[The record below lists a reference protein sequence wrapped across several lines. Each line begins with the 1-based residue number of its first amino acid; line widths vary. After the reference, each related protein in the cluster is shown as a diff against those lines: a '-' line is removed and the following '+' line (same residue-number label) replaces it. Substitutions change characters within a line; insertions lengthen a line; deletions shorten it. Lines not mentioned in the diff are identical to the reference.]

1 MLSGLL
7 FLCLVVSLY
16 WGWAVKRRGAQV
28 TQTMAPHTAVELPP
42 VFQPPGAEK
51 PRPNTPLDIVAE
63 TKFTARK
70 LMNKGEYRVFRTAE
84 EILKECSSGN
94 RVMAQVSL
102 GEILSC
108 DRDVYW
114 TINSKRVDV
123 LVIDP
128 WGMPVL
134 AIEMQGGGHFQ
145 GNAPMRDAV
154 KKEALRKAGV
164 KWLEILEDDGDAAI
178 RTKLQLALGL
188 PVIALASPGQ
198 S

>member
-1 MLSGLL
+1 VLSGLL

-16 WGWAVKRRGAQV
+16 WGWAVKRRGSQIV
-28 TQTMAPHTAVELPP
+28 QTTPSRAPEEPPP
-42 VFQPPGAEK
+42 VFKLPVAEK
-51 PRPNTPLDIVAE
+51 PRPNTPLDIVGAA
-63 TKFTARK
+63 KFTVRK
-70 LMNKGEYRVFRTAE
+70 LMNKSEYRVFRIAE

-108 DRDVYW
+108 DSDVYW

-134 AIEMQGGGHFQ
+134 AVEMQGGGHFQ

-164 KWLEILEDDGDAAI
+164 KWLEILEDDDDAAI

-188 PVIALASPGQ
+188 PVKAAISPSQ